1 MSTLKQT
8 IILNTDLFPL
18 SAAINNTYT
27 HTVTIDGNATIF
39 GTIALD
45 PTAGPLPIEM
55 IELNNIDARAVVFLQ
70 ANANNQNDRV
80 NVGLYD
86 SSGPSITFDVIMQLA
101 AGEIAL
107 FPYKFIPD
115 GLNPSKLACQLDGS
129 PTGVTDRH
137 LNFAILE
144 NA

>member
-1 MSTLKQT
+1 
-8 IILNTDLFPL
+8 
-18 SAAINNTYT
+18 
-27 HTVTIDGNATIF
+27 
-39 GTIALD
+39 
-45 PTAGPLPIEM
+45 M
-55 IELNNIDARAVVFLQ
+55 IELNNIDFRAVVFLQ

-86 SSGPSITFDVIMQLA
+86 SVGLTFEVIMQLA

-115 GLNPSKLACQLDGS
+115 TLSTSKLACQLEANPS
-129 PTGVTDRH
+129 PGVVDRH

>member
-8 IILNTDLFPL
+8 ITLNTDLFPL

-39 GTIALD
+39 GTISLD
-45 PTAGPLPIEM
+45 PATPLNIEL
-55 IELNNIDARAVVFLQ
+55 IELNSIDSRAVVFLQ
-70 ANANNQNDRV
+70 ANATNGDRL

-86 SSGPSITFDVIMQLA
+86 TIGGTFEVIMQLS

-115 GLNPSKLACQLDGS
+115 TLANSKLACQFN
-129 PTGVTDRH
+129 GVPVSLTPCL
-137 LNFAILE
+137 LNFSILE

>member
-8 IILNTDLFPL
+8 ITLNTDLFPL
-18 SAAINNTYT
+18 SAAINNSYT
-27 HTVTIDGNATIF
+27 HTTTIDGNATIF

-70 ANANNQNDRV
+70 ANASNQNDRV

-86 SSGPSITFDVIMQLA
+86 AAGPSFEVIMQLA
-101 AGEIAL
+101 AGEIAI

-115 GLNPSKLACQLDGS
+115 SLSTSKLACQLDGV

>member
-55 IELNNIDARAVVFLQ
+55 IELNSIDARAVVFLQ

-86 SSGPSITFDVIMQLA
+86 ANGPTFDVIMQLA
-101 AGEIAL
+101 AGEIAV
-107 FPYKFIPD
+107 FPYKFIND
-115 GLNPSKLACQLDGS
+115 ELSSSCKLACQLDGS
-129 PTGVTDRH
+129 PTGVVDRQ

>member
-8 IILNTDLFPL
+8 ITLNTDLFPL

-45 PTAGPLPIEM
+45 PTVGPLPIEM

-70 ANANNQNDRV
+70 ANADNQNDRV

-86 SSGPSITFDVIMQLA
+86 SAGPSFEVIMQLA

-107 FPYKFIPD
+107 FPYKFIPSV
-115 GLNPSKLACQLDGS
+115 LSTSKLACQLDGT
-129 PTGVTDRH
+129 PTGITPRH